1 MPTSSLIYSTYST
14 ISMTNTIQPT
24 PPSSTRA
31 VLVITSTESLRPSPT
46 QETSRTPD
54 PRPHST
60 SITTAAVLAS
70 ISVVIAGAALI
81 VVIVIVIYRKPSRR
95 HLGRNDSMIS
105 NAVYG
110 TTPVRI
116 PENMAATS
124 RRGDT
129 YDYPRFGLRLLKSI
143 RGKKASAVHSN
154 TTTVAD
160 SEGDESGNVYTM
172 DFSSNEAYGTS
183 LSSTED
189 DFEYSYVRY
198 L

>member
-1 MPTSSLIYSTYST
+1 MPTSSLVYSTYSS
-14 ISMTNTIQPT
+14 ISTTNTIQST
-24 PPSSTRA
+24 PPSSTGA
-31 VLVITSTESLRPSPT
+31 VLVTPTESLRPSPT
-46 QETSRTPD
+46 RETSRTPD

-81 VVIVIVIYRKPSRR
+81 VVIAIVIYRKPSRR

-143 RGKKASAVHSN
+143 RGKKSSAVHNN
-154 TTTVAD
+154 TTTVAV
-160 SEGDESGNVYTM
+160 SEGDEPGNEYTM
-172 DFSSNEAYGTS
+172 DFSSNETYGTS

>member
-1 MPTSSLIYSTYST
+1 M
-14 ISMTNTIQPT
+14 
-24 PPSSTRA
+24 
-31 VLVITSTESLRPSPT
+31 
-46 QETSRTPD
+46 QETSRIPD
-54 PRPHST
+54 PMPHST

-81 VVIVIVIYRKPSRR
+81 VVIAIIIYRKPSRR
-95 HLGRNDSMIS
+95 HLGRNDSMVS

-110 TTPVRI
+110 TTPVHI
-116 PENMAATS
+116 PESMVATS

-143 RGKKASAVHSN
+143 RGKKPSAVHN
-154 TTTVAD
+154 NTTVAAV
-160 SEGDESGNVYTM
+160 SEGIDEPGNVYAM

>member
-1 MPTSSLIYSTYST
+1 MPTSSLVYSTYST
-14 ISMTNTIQPT
+14 ISTTNMIQP
-24 PPSSTRA
+24 PPSSTGQ
-31 VLVITSTESLRPSPT
+31 VLVTPTDSLRPSPT
-46 QETSRTPD
+46 QETSRTPV

-81 VVIVIVIYRKPSRR
+81 VVIAIIIYRKPSRR
-95 HLGRNDSMIS
+95 HLGRNDSMVS

-110 TTPVRI
+110 TTPVHI
-116 PENMAATS
+116 PESMVATS

-143 RGKKASAVHSN
+143 RGKKPSAVHNN
-154 TTTVAD
+154 TTTVTV
-160 SEGDESGNVYTM
+160 SEDDESGNVYTM
-172 DFSSNEAYGTS
+172 DFSSNKAYGAS